1 MHLVLIFMINKTSK
15 QKELNF
21 LYLIFILLLRLTP
34 KIGFPWS
41 EIRNISFNDKKFVI
55 KPMEKKSPDFIF
67 YAPRLRINRRI
78 LSLCMGNHELYMRR
92 RKTDSIEVQQMKA
105 QAQEEKLAR
114 LQERYFYFF
123 KIFKI
128 KFYLFFFYRERI
140 QAEIERRKQAEQ
152 EREAMR
158 RKVEDLERNAA
169 DARRGQ

>member
-1 MHLVLIFMINKTSK
+1 
-15 QKELNF
+15 
-21 LYLIFILLLRLTP
+21 LLLRLTP

-128 KFYLFFFYRERI
+128 KSYLFFY
-140 QAEIERRKQAEQ
+140 IENEFKQKSNVVNRLNKNVKQ
-152 EREAMR
+152 
-158 RKVEDLERNAA
+158 
-169 DARRGQ
+169 

>member
-1 MHLVLIFMINKTSK
+1 M
-15 QKELNF
+15 
-21 LYLIFILLLRLTP
+21 LLRLTP

-128 KFYLFFFYRERI
+128 KSYLFFY
-140 QAEIERRKQAEQ
+140 IENEFKQKSNVVNRLNKNVKQ
-152 EREAMR
+152 
-158 RKVEDLERNAA
+158 
-169 DARRGQ
+169 